1 MSLATL
7 FSRRRPVQR
16 SRPTQGRLS
25 VECLEDRLPPS
36 DALLSEV
43 LGGALWLPSLS
54 HLEPILWEAASALTA
69 PPPVHHHQ
77 AHPGSWSEQAWDRLG
92 SALAF
97 TGASLP
103 FQQDQPSPLPPAGRS
118 QQASGTFQVASAVP
132 TSVQQVGEN
141 CLIELD
147 AQFNFQGTLEGSFT
161 AHFRIVHHAPCG
173 QPGPETF
180 EAQGTYQGS
189 VAGAPGTFDFNF
201 QGGIDA
207 QGNAQ
212 GQLVIQR
219 GTGGLTNLH
228 GMLTLTGQAGVGGT
242 YVGDIHFDP

>member
-1 MSLATL
+1 MSLVTL
-7 FSRRRPVQR
+7 FSRRRPLPR
-16 SRPTQGRLS
+16 ARPTKAHLS
-25 VECLEDRLPPS
+25 VEYLEARLPPS
-36 DALLSEV
+36 DALLSGV
-43 LGGALWLPSLS
+43 LGGALWELSLS
-54 HLEPILWEAASALTA
+54 HLEPTLWESAAALTA
-69 PPPVHHHQ
+69 SPVVR
-77 AHPGSWSEQAWDRLG
+77 HPGSWSEPVSDRLG
-92 SALAF
+92 SALALA
-97 TGASLP
+97 GASLP
-103 FQQDQPSPLPPAGRS
+103 LQNDQPPPPPLAGPS

-147 AQFNFQGTLEGSFT
+147 AQFNFQGTLEGFFT

-180 EAQGTYQGS
+180 QAQGTYQGT
-189 VAGAPGTFDFNF
+189 VAGAAGTFDFNF

-212 GQLVIQR
+212 GQLVIQQ
-219 GTGGLTNLH
+219 GTGGLTNLR